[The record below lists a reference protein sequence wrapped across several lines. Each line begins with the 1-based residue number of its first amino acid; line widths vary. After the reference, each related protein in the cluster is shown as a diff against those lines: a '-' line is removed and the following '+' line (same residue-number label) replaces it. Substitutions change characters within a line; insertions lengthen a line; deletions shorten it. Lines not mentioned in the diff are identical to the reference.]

1 MAAHH
6 HAIVSYPNQLVRDLQ
21 IRDRTM
27 LKRLTLTSLLGLAL
41 LFSQGGVLLIAAL
54 CPHLRLAMPGCS
66 SMSNQAAEIE
76 HSQMAHHDM
85 DQDNFSPVLAT
96 ARDSNDT
103 NVIQLQEGERPC
115 SHCVIHAGAKSNP
128 ISVRTAETVKRS
140 AELSVPQTVPARP
153 PLGASDIAVLAARE
167 HSPPGDGNRPKHV
180 LLNTFR
186 I

>member
-1 MAAHH
+1 
-6 HAIVSYPNQLVRDLQ
+6 
-21 IRDRTM
+21 M

-66 SMSNQAAEIE
+66 SMSNQAAEMD

-85 DQDNFSPVLAT
+85 DQDNLLVMT
-96 ARDSNDT
+96 ARDSSDS
-103 NVIQLQEGERPC
+103 NVVQVQEGERPC
-115 SHCVIHAGAKSNP
+115 SHCAIHAASKSNP

-140 AELSVPQTVPARP
+140 GELSVPQTVSALPRLA
-153 PLGASDIAVLAARE
+153 ASDIGVLAARE
-167 HSPPGDGNRPKHV
+167 HSPPGEGNRSKHV